1 MGIRA
6 MFAHRLATCCLLS
19 VSIVFARSQTDPG
32 EEVMVYLEPGDSVS
46 PAAMAEAKVELASLM
61 HGMGVHVDW
70 WDSAKSP
77 GSAPPGA
84 SLIVADFKGTC
95 SVPERSPVQSAED
108 VRALP
113 ALADTSISDGHILPF
128 AHVNCEAL
136 SRFIGPI
143 LAHQPGAQ
151 WERLLGRAIGRLL
164 AHETYHIVVQTRDHA
179 SSGIAKAG
187 FSTAD
192 LLAERFEFEPAAM
205 AKLHQPPLAPL
216 RVQAPAGF

>member
-1 MGIRA
+1 

-32 EEVMVYLEPGDSVS
+32 EELMVYLQPGDSLSAV
-46 PAAMAEAKVELASLM
+46 ALTEAKVELTSVM
-61 HGMGVHVDW
+61 HGMGVQVDW
-70 WDSAKSP
+70 WDPAKSP
-77 GSAPPGA
+77 ASTAPGA
-84 SLIVADFKGTC
+84 NLIVADFKGAC
-95 SVPERSPVQSAED
+95 SVLARSALQSAET

-136 SRFIGPI
+136 SRFIGPV

-151 WERLLGRAIGRLL
+151 RELLLGRAIGRLL
-164 AHETYHIVVQTRDHA
+164 AHETYHILLQTRDH
-179 SSGIAKAG
+179 SPSGIAKAR
-187 FSTAD
+187 FSTTD

-205 AKLHQPPLAPL
+205 AKLHEPSVAPL
-216 RVQAPAGF
+216 HVQAPVGF